1 MGLRETLKGF
11 LDNLSQPWQIGQ
23 RQIDIFHQALQ
34 LGWHADGWRG
44 KYQRAPI
51 RGKFLAYVP
60 QTPHH
65 DWALHMPMKILQD
78 EYGFERHCFHRGQ
91 RLHRVKSVIDGSLA

>member
-1 MGLRETLKGF
+1 M
-11 LDNLSQPWQIGQ
+11 
-23 RQIDIFHQALQ
+23 
-34 LGWHADGWRG
+34 DGAVSISVR
-44 KYQRAPI
+44 RFAEN
-51 RGKFLAYVP
+51 FMAYVP